1 MKRINT
7 YSCLEQTLENFYS
20 TVEDRDAKW
29 PFIMLQAAIAI
40 ASIKKDA
47 NDRIVV
53 MAVKALGT
61 LSDLE
66 RQAFLSEWEI
76 PPIVERNL
84 DTELGWPEMN
94 AVVTYPGMSV
104 NDTEAYRAYAIDQVN
119 YLAGRERLKL
129 ITNIPGQDMIYLQK
143 ESEAIAYLSED
154 PEPATLENYPFLEA
168 EVGITA
174 TTALEVAQTYYTLS
188 GQFKAAGAALENA
201 RLGAIV
207 AIEGSTDAAVMEA
220 TLEAYKAGIANA
232 V

>member
-7 YSCLEQTLENFYS
+7 YTCLEQVLENFYS

-29 PFIMLQAAIAI
+29 PFVMLQAAITL
-40 ASIKKDA
+40 ASIKPDDA
-47 NDRIVV
+47 DRTVA

-84 DTELGWPEMN
+84 GTDPGWPEMLS
-94 AVVTYPGMSV
+94 VVTYPGLSV
-104 NDTEAYRAYAIDQVN
+104 SDTESYRAYAIDQVN

-143 ESEAIAYLSED
+143 ESEALAYLSED
-154 PEPATLENYPFLEA
+154 PEPATLDNYPFLAA
-168 EVGITA
+168 EIGITA
-174 TTALEVAQTYYTLS
+174 PTALDVAQTYYTLS

-207 AIEGSTDAAVMEA
+207 TIENTEDAAVMEA
-220 TLEAYKAGIANA
+220 TLAAYKEGIANA
-232 V
+232 A